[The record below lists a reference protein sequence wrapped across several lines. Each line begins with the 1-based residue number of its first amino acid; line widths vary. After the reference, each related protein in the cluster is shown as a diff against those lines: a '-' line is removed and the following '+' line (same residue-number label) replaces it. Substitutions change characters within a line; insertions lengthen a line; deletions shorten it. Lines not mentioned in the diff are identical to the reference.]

1 MKKKQTYK
9 RIVLALSLTA
19 IISCGGSGG
28 EANPAVSVNTRVD
41 NKSTSISVNN
51 PQEKKE
57 KYLEIIKDSV
67 KLNKKGENIWN
78 AGNDFHAN
86 YGEKIGETAKINIT
100 VKDTNGNDKKV
111 SYKTS
116 QETLQDRVTNIK
128 IGDPTKFFSWN
139 EEDFLVNYKNLNNY
153 TKENKTETNQEL
165 DGSGVKIGIIDT
177 GFENIEIYNQL
188 LSDKN
193 VENIVPAENT
203 EEVKYKDN
211 SKNEKHGLYVTVTST
226 FYAPK
231 AEYKVGDTTG
241 KAVDIQDKTKG
252 FFNGNNEE
260 KIIQAMIDKGVKIIN
275 RSYGNIVDTREYK
288 NFDFDK
294 FNNMTLDR
302 ILQLFEDVYNEKMTK
317 EDFKK
322 VYGSDFEKFETI
334 YPNYIDVYKNF
345 VDNGGLIITSAG
357 NKSND
362 EGKESYNFTNANVF
376 SSTHNELRK
385 GMLNVGGVTD
395 SYFVDENGKVYRN
408 YKTGVREEKIYVD
421 IIKKEF
427 KGYSP
432 ATYLGKAKYGFMVA
446 EAEYRYK
453 NGKIQNGTSMATP
466 AVAGTAALIKQ
477 KYPWMYGNLIRQTL
491 ITTATDIGE
500 KGVDSV
506 YGWGLLNIS
515 KAVNGPALFSK
526 AAAFEDNVTVNFDN
540 YVSVFSNNIG
550 GDAGLIK
557 QGNGTLVLGGYNTY
571 TGDTKVKNGKL
582 YVTNNMT
589 SKIIND
595 VPATTVLSGASV
607 ASVSNSGT
615 LYSVGDNRV
624 ASLDSAPNSV
634 VVADSDS
641 RITVAEKSDLSN
653 INLKVNV
660 DKYVT
665 KAGDTNDY
673 IGGNV
678 ENKYNSISANGN
690 YNVTNTEKG
699 NVNISRA
706 SMANVVA
713 EGQESSL
720 NVASNLD
727 NAFDVLDKE
736 VKAGTANADV
746 LEQAKELQK
755 VAGSVATASSLQS
768 LSGEVYASA
777 QALTFEQAQ
786 TINKDLSN
794 RLNQIGVLD
803 DIGNGGYWLSG
814 IGGKGKITKKGYA
827 SADTK
832 TLGSMFGV
840 DKKFGDNLILG
851 TAIAYSNS
859 DAKFDSNAG
868 KSESKSVNISLYGR
882 YGQKD
887 NPVYVQGRLGLGFVD
902 SDVERNVITGNIVN
916 SEKINH
922 KDKVI
927 SAYVESGY
935 NVKKGNFTF
944 TPYAAL
950 ENDTVIRGKF
960 DEKSKF
966 AISASKKTY
975 NQTNATVGLRGT
987 QSFGAVKLNGYVEY
1001 KHALNRE
1008 DLSFDAKFNGIDK
1021 DITVKGIGLNNN
1033 RTWAGIGIVH
1043 EVTPKFS
1050 WYGNYDLKLEKNKG
1064 RNNVFTIGF
1073 RVNY

>member
-477 KYPWMYGNLIRQTL
+477 KYPWMDGNLIRQTL

>member
-1 MKKKQTYK
+1 MKKKQIYK
-9 RIVLALSLTA
+9 RIVLAVSLTA
-19 IISCGGSGG
+19 IISCGGGGG
-28 EANPAVSVNTRVD
+28 EANPTVSVNTRVD

-57 KYLEIIKDSV
+57 KYPEIIKDSL
-67 KLNKKGENIWN
+67 KLNKNGENVWN
-78 AGNDFHAN
+78 VGNNFHAN

-100 VKDTNGNDKKV
+100 VKDSNGNDKKV
-111 SYKTS
+111 SYQTS

-128 IGDPTKFFSWN
+128 KGDPTKLFAWN
-139 EEDFLVNYKNLNNY
+139 EEDFSINYKNLNNY
-153 TKENKTETNQEL
+153 TKVNKTETNQEL

-177 GFENIEIYNQL
+177 GFENTEIYNQL

-193 VENIVPAENT
+193 VENIFPAENT
-203 EEVKYKDN
+203 EEAKYKDN
-211 SKNEKHGLYVTVTST
+211 SKNEKHGVYVTATSA

-231 AEYKVGDTTG
+231 AEYKVGDATG
-241 KAVDIQDKTKG
+241 KAVNIQDKTKG
-252 FFNGNNEE
+252 FFSGNNEE
-260 KIIQAMIDKGVKIIN
+260 EIIQAMIDKGVKIIN
-275 RSYGNIVDTREYK
+275 RSYGNIVDSREYK
-288 NFDFDK
+288 NFDK
-294 FNNMTLDR
+294 FNEMPINKIRKLFSDIYNDR
-302 ILQLFEDVYNEKMTK
+302 MTK
-317 EDFKK
+317 EQFKEI
-322 VYGSDFEKFETI
+322 YGSDFDKFEKVYWT
-334 YPNYIDVYKNF
+334 YIQAHKKFIDE
-345 VDNGGLIITSAG
+345 GGLIITSAG
-357 NKSND
+357 NRLDKN
-362 EGKESYNFTNANVF
+362 GKENYNFTNTNVF
-376 SSTHNELRK
+376 YSTHNELKK

-408 YKTGVREEKIYVD
+408 YETGVKEEKIYVD

-432 ATYLGKAKYGFMVA
+432 ATDLGKAKYGFMVA

-453 NGKIQNGTSMATP
+453 NGKIQNGTSVSSP

-477 KYPWMYGNLIRQTL
+477 KYPWMDGNLIRQTL

-571 TGDTKVKNGKL
+571 TGDTRVENGKL

-589 SKIIND
+589 SKIINAS
-595 VPATTVLSGASV
+595 PATTVLSGASV
-607 ASVSNSGT
+607 TSVSNSGT
-615 LYSVGDNRV
+615 LYSVGNNRV

-634 VVADSDS
+634 VVADSNS
-641 RITVAEKSDLSN
+641 RIMVAEKSDLSN
-653 INLKVNV
+653 VNLKVNV

-678 ENKYNSISANGN
+678 ENKYNSVSAEGN
-690 YNVTNTEKG
+690 YNVKNTEKG

-727 NAFDVLDKE
+727 NAFDSLDKE

-755 VAGSVATASSLQS
+755 VASSIATANSLQS

-777 QALTFEQAQ
+777 QALTFEQSQ

-840 DKKFGDNLILG
+840 DKKIGDNLILG

-859 DAKFDSNAG
+859 DAKFNSNAG

-935 NVKKGNFTF
+935 NIKKGDFTF
-944 TPYAAL
+944 IPYAAL

-960 DEKSKF
+960 KENSKF

-975 NQTNATVGLRGT
+975 NQTNATVGVRGT

-1001 KHALNRE
+1001 KQALNKE

-1033 RTWAGIGIVH
+1033 RTWAGVGIVH

>member
-1 MKKKQTYK
+1 MFTKK
-9 RIVLALSLTA
+9 RIAVVALGLAVM
-19 IISCGGSGG
+19 SCGGGSDFIYSPANMSLPNLTQVTKTASPIMNGISSDLSKGG
-28 EANPAVSVNTRVD
+28 TFRASFGT
-41 NKSTSISVNN
+41 
-51 PQEKKE
+51 
-57 KYLEIIKDSV
+57 
-67 KLNKKGENIWN
+67 
-78 AGNDFHAN
+78 
-86 YGEKIGETAKINIT
+86 KIGADEEVTQK
-100 VKDTNGNDKKV
+100 VKDVNGNDV
-111 SYKTS
+111 NVIYRTS
-116 QETLQDRVTNIK
+116 SETLQDRVTNTV
-128 IGDPTKFFSWN
+128 IGDPNKRLGWN
-139 EEDFLVNYKNLNNY
+139 EFDLGYEYRNLNNY
-153 TKENKTETNQEL
+153 KKGLKTETGQALDGTGVKVGVIDNGFENKTKYESFL
-165 DGSGVKIGIIDT
+165 SG
-177 GFENIEIYNQL
+177 L
-188 LSDKN
+188 
-193 VENIVPAENT
+193 NT
-203 EEVKYKDN
+203 ELVRQTGEKYREN
-211 SKNEKHGLYVTVTST
+211 SAKSSHGPTVTAT
-226 FYAPK
+226 AAIYAPK
-231 AEYKVGDTTG
+231 AEYKLVDASSEMEKDSTT
-241 KAVDIQDKTKG
+241 KAMMGYDERDAIRKL
-252 FFNGNNEE
+252 
-260 KIIQAMIDKGVKIIN
+260 QAVGVKIIN
-275 RSYGNIVDTREYK
+275 RSYTSEIDTREYK
-288 NFDFDK
+288 DFNFNK
-294 FNNMTLDR
+294 FNDMT
-302 ILQLFEDVYNEKMTK
+302 IVEIAQLFDDVKNNRMTK
-317 EDFKK
+317 EQFKST
-322 VYGSDFEKFETI
+322 YGSDYDKFEKI
-334 YPNYIDVYKNF
+334 YWTYLPVYKEF
-345 VDNGGLIITSAG
+345 VDNGELILTGAG
-357 NKSND
+357 NKVGAD
-362 EGKESYNFTNANVF
+362 GKSDDYNMTGRSAFYAANK
-376 SSTHNELRK
+376 ELRK
-385 GMLNVGGVTD
+385 GMLTVGGVID
-395 SYFVDENGKVYRN
+395 NLFVDENGDAYAN
-408 YKTGVREEKIYVD
+408 YEGGPQLAPYSPEWAYEHTE
-421 IIKKEF
+421 
-427 KGYSP
+427 GYSP
-432 ATYLGKAKYGFMVA
+432 ASNLGNTKYSFMVA

-453 NGKIQNGTSMATP
+453 NGVIERGTSMASP

-477 KYPWMYGNLIRQTL
+477 KYPWMDGNLIRQTL

-571 TGDTKVKNGKL
+571 TGDTKVENGKL

-595 VPATTVLSGASV
+595 ALATTVLSRASV

-615 LYSVGDNRV
+615 LYSMGQNRV

-634 VVADSDS
+634 VVADSNS

-653 INLKVNV
+653 VNLKVNV

-665 KAGDTNDY
+665 KAGDTNNY

-678 ENKYNSISANGN
+678 ENKYNSVSADGN
-690 YNVTNTEKG
+690 YNVKNTEKG

-727 NAFDVLDKE
+727 SAFDSLDKE

-755 VAGSVATASSLQS
+755 VASSVATASSLQS

-803 DIGNGGYWLSG
+803 DTGNGGYWLSG

>member
-9 RIVLALSLTA
+9 RIALALSLTA

-28 EANPAVSVNTRVD
+28 EANPTVSVNTRVD

-57 KYLEIIKDSV
+57 KYPEIIKDSL

-78 AGNDFHAN
+78 VGNDFHAN

-153 TKENKTETNQEL
+153 TKGNKTETNQEL

-193 VENIVPAENT
+193 VENIFPAQNT
-203 EEVKYKDN
+203 KEVKYKDN
-211 SKNEKHGLYVTVTST
+211 SKNEKHGLYVTATSA

-231 AEYKVGDTTG
+231 AEYKVGDATG
-241 KAVDIQDKTKG
+241 KAVNIQDKTKG

-260 KIIQAMIDKGVKIIN
+260 KIIQAMMDKGVKIIN
-275 RSYGNIVDTREYK
+275 RSYGNIVDSREYK

-294 FNNMTLDR
+294 FNKMPINK
-302 ILQLFEDVYNEKMTK
+302 ILELHNNSMTK
-317 EDFKK
+317 EQFKEMYGVDF
-322 VYGSDFEKFETI
+322 DKFETI
-334 YPNYIDVYKNF
+334 YWNYIDVYKKF
-345 VDNGGLIITSAG
+345 IDNGGLIITSAG

-362 EGKESYNFTNANVF
+362 EGKENYNFTNANVF
-376 SSTHNELRK
+376 YSTHNELKR
-385 GMLNVGGVTD
+385 GMLNVGGITD
-395 SYFVDENGKVYRN
+395 SYFVDENGKTYRN
-408 YKTGVREEKIYVD
+408 YVTGIIAENINLNNVRMN
-421 IIKKEF
+421 F
-427 KGYSP
+427 KGLSP
-432 ATYLGKAKYGFMVA
+432 ATDVGKAKYGFIVA

-453 NGKIQNGTSMATP
+453 DGEIHNGTSMATP

-477 KYPWMYGNLIRQTL
+477 KYPWMDGDLIRQTL

-571 TGDTKVKNGKL
+571 TGDTKVENGKL

-595 VPATTVLSGASV
+595 APATTVLSGASV

-653 INLKVNV
+653 VNLKVNV

-665 KAGDTNDY
+665 KEGETNDY

-678 ENKYNSISANGN
+678 ENKYSSVSANGN
-690 YNVTNTEKG
+690 YNVTNIEKG

-706 SMANVVA
+706 SMTNIVA

-902 SDVERNVITGNIVN
+902 SAVERNVITGNIVN

-935 NVKKGNFTF
+935 NVKKGDFTF

>member
-1 MKKKQTYK
+1 MKKKQIYK
-9 RIVLALSLTA
+9 RIVLAVSLTA
-19 IISCGGSGG
+19 IISCGGGGG
-28 EANPAVSVNTRVD
+28 EANPTVSVNTRVD

-57 KYLEIIKDSV
+57 KYPEIIKDSL
-67 KLNKKGENIWN
+67 KLNKNGENVWN
-78 AGNDFHAN
+78 VGNNFHAN

-100 VKDTNGNDKKV
+100 VKDSNGNDKKV
-111 SYKTS
+111 SYQTS

-128 IGDPTKFFSWN
+128 KGDPTKLFAWN
-139 EEDFLVNYKNLNNY
+139 EEDFSVNYKNLNNY
-153 TKENKTETNQEL
+153 TKVNKNETNQEL
-165 DGSGVKIGIIDT
+165 NGSGVKIGIIDT
-177 GFENIEIYNQL
+177 GFENTEIYNQL

-193 VENIVPAENT
+193 VENIFPAENT
-203 EEVKYKDN
+203 EEAKYKDN
-211 SKNEKHGLYVTVTST
+211 SKNEKHGVYVTATSA

-231 AEYKVGDTTG
+231 AEYKVGDATG
-241 KAVDIQDKTKG
+241 KAVNIQDKTKG
-252 FFNGNNEE
+252 FFSGNNEE
-260 KIIQAMIDKGVKIIN
+260 EIIQAMIDKGVKIIN
-275 RSYGNIVDTREYK
+275 RSYGNIVDSREYK
-288 NFDFDK
+288 NFDK
-294 FNNMTLDR
+294 FNEMPINKIRKLFSDIYNDR
-302 ILQLFEDVYNEKMTK
+302 MTK
-317 EDFKK
+317 EQFKEI
-322 VYGSDFEKFETI
+322 YGSDFDKFEKVYWT
-334 YPNYIDVYKNF
+334 YIQAHKKFIDE
-345 VDNGGLIITSAG
+345 GGLIITSAG
-357 NKSND
+357 NRLDKN
-362 EGKESYNFTNANVF
+362 GKENYNFTNTNVF
-376 SSTHNELRK
+376 YSTHNELKK

-408 YKTGVREEKIYVD
+408 YETGVKEEKIYVD

-432 ATYLGKAKYGFMVA
+432 ATDLGKAKYGFMVA

-453 NGKIQNGTSMATP
+453 NGKIQNGTSVSSP
-466 AVAGTAALIKQ
+466 AVVGTAALIKQ
-477 KYPWMYGNLIRQTL
+477 KYPWMDGNLIRQTL

-571 TGDTKVKNGKL
+571 TGDTRVENGKL

-595 VPATTVLSGASV
+595 SLATTVLSGASV
-607 ASVSNSGT
+607 TSVSNSGT
-615 LYSVGDNRV
+615 LYSVGNNRV
-624 ASLDSAPNSV
+624 VSLDSAPNSV
-634 VVADSDS
+634 VVADSNS
-641 RITVAEKSDLSN
+641 RIIVAEKSDLSN

-665 KAGDTNDY
+665 KAGDTNNY

-678 ENKYNSISANGN
+678 ENKYNSVLAEGN
-690 YNVTNTEKG
+690 YNVKNTEKG

-727 NAFDVLDKE
+727 NAFDSLDKE

-755 VAGSVATASSLQS
+755 VASSIATANSLQS

-803 DIGNGGYWLSG
+803 DTGNGGYWLSG

-840 DKKFGDNLILG
+840 DKKIGDNLILG

-902 SDVERNVITGNIVN
+902 SDVERNIITGNIVN

-935 NVKKGNFTF
+935 NVKKGDFTF

-960 DEKSKF
+960 KENSKF

-975 NQTNATVGLRGT
+975 NQTNATVGVRGT

-1001 KHALNRE
+1001 KQALNKE

-1033 RTWAGIGIVH
+1033 RTWAGVGIVH

>member
-1 MKKKQTYK
+1 MKKKQIYK
-9 RIVLALSLTA
+9 RIVLAVSLTA
-19 IISCGGSGG
+19 IISCGGGGG
-28 EANPAVSVNTRVD
+28 EANPTVSVNTRVD

-57 KYLEIIKDSV
+57 KYPEIIKDSL
-67 KLNKKGENIWN
+67 KLNKNGENVWN
-78 AGNDFHAN
+78 VGNNFHAN

-100 VKDTNGNDKKV
+100 VKDSNGNDKKV

-128 IGDPTKFFSWN
+128 KGDPTKLFAWN
-139 EEDFLVNYKNLNNY
+139 EEDFSVNYKNLNNY
-153 TKENKTETNQEL
+153 TKVNKNETNQEL

-177 GFENIEIYNQL
+177 GFENTEIYNQL

-193 VENIVPAENT
+193 VENIFPAENT
-203 EEVKYKDN
+203 EEAKYKDN
-211 SKNEKHGLYVTVTST
+211 SKNEKHGVYVTATSA

-231 AEYKVGDTTG
+231 AEYKVGDATG
-241 KAVDIQDKTKG
+241 KAVNIQDKTKG
-252 FFNGNNEE
+252 FFSGNNEE
-260 KIIQAMIDKGVKIIN
+260 EIIQAMINKGVKIIN
-275 RSYGNIVDTREYK
+275 RSYGNIVDSREYK
-288 NFDFDK
+288 NFDK
-294 FNNMTLDR
+294 FNEMPINKIRKLFSDIYNDR
-302 ILQLFEDVYNEKMTK
+302 MTK
-317 EDFKK
+317 EQFKEI
-322 VYGSDFEKFETI
+322 YGSDFDKFEKVYWT
-334 YPNYIDVYKNF
+334 YIQAHKKFIDE
-345 VDNGGLIITSAG
+345 GGLIITSAG
-357 NKSND
+357 NRLDKN
-362 EGKESYNFTNANVF
+362 GKENYNFTNTNVF
-376 SSTHNELRK
+376 YSTHNELKK
-385 GMLNVGGVTD
+385 GMINVGGVTD

-408 YKTGVREEKIYVD
+408 YETGVKEEKIYVD

-432 ATYLGKAKYGFMVA
+432 ATDLGKAKYGFMVA

-453 NGKIQNGTSMATP
+453 NGKIQNGTSVSSP

-477 KYPWMYGNLIRQTL
+477 KYPWMDGNLIRQTL

-557 QGNGTLVLGGYNTY
+557 QGNGTLVFGGYNTY
-571 TGDTKVKNGKL
+571 TGDTKVEKGKL

-595 VPATTVLSGASV
+595 APATTVLSGASV
-607 ASVSNSGT
+607 TSVSNSGT
-615 LYSVGDNRV
+615 LYSVGNNRV
-624 ASLDSAPNSV
+624 VSLDSAPNSV
-634 VVADSDS
+634 VVADSNS
-641 RITVAEKSDLSN
+641 RIIVAEKSDLSN

-665 KAGDTNDY
+665 KAGDTNNY

-678 ENKYNSISANGN
+678 ENKYNSVSAEGN
-690 YNVTNTEKG
+690 YNVKNTEKG

-727 NAFDVLDKE
+727 NAFDSLDKE

-755 VAGSVATASSLQS
+755 VASSIATANSLQS

-840 DKKFGDNLILG
+840 DKKIGDNLILG

-916 SEKINH
+916 SEKIDH

-935 NVKKGNFTF
+935 DVKKGDFTF

-960 DEKSKF
+960 KENSKF

-975 NQTNATVGLRGT
+975 NQTNATVGVRGT

-1001 KHALNRE
+1001 KQALNKE

-1033 RTWAGIGIVH
+1033 RTWAGVGIVH

>member
-211 SKNEKHGLYVTVTST
+211 SKNEKHGLYVTATST

-477 KYPWMYGNLIRQTL
+477 KYPWMDGNLIRQTL

-1008 DLSFDAKFNGIDK
+1008 NLSFDAKFNGIDK

>member
-1 MKKKQTYK
+1 MKKKQIYK
-9 RIVLALSLTA
+9 RIVLAVSLTA
-19 IISCGGSGG
+19 IISCGGGGG
-28 EANPAVSVNTRVD
+28 EANPTVSVNTRVD

-57 KYLEIIKDSV
+57 KYPEIIKDSL
-67 KLNKKGENIWN
+67 KLNKNGENVWN
-78 AGNDFHAN
+78 VGNNFHAN

-100 VKDTNGNDKKV
+100 VKDSNGNDKKV
-111 SYKTS
+111 SYQTS

-128 IGDPTKFFSWN
+128 KGDPTKLFAWN
-139 EEDFLVNYKNLNNY
+139 EEDFSVNYKNLNNY
-153 TKENKTETNQEL
+153 TKVNKNETNQEL

-177 GFENIEIYNQL
+177 GFENTEIYNQL

-193 VENIVPAENT
+193 VENIFPAENT
-203 EEVKYKDN
+203 EEAKYKDN
-211 SKNEKHGLYVTVTST
+211 SKNEKHGVYVTATSA

-231 AEYKVGDTTG
+231 AEYKVGDATG
-241 KAVDIQDKTKG
+241 KAVNIQDKTKG
-252 FFNGNNEE
+252 FFSGNNEE
-260 KIIQAMIDKGVKIIN
+260 EIIQAMINKGVKIIN
-275 RSYGNIVDTREYK
+275 RSYGNIVDSREYK
-288 NFDFDK
+288 NFDK
-294 FNNMTLDR
+294 FNEMPINKIRKLFSDIYNDR
-302 ILQLFEDVYNEKMTK
+302 MTK
-317 EDFKK
+317 EQFKEI
-322 VYGSDFEKFETI
+322 YGSDFDKFEKVYWT
-334 YPNYIDVYKNF
+334 YIQAHKKFIDE
-345 VDNGGLIITSAG
+345 GGLIITSAG
-357 NKSND
+357 NRLDKN
-362 EGKESYNFTNANVF
+362 GKENYNFTNTNVF
-376 SSTHNELRK
+376 YSTHNELKK
-385 GMLNVGGVTD
+385 GMINVGGVTD

-408 YKTGVREEKIYVD
+408 YETGVKEEKIYVD

-432 ATYLGKAKYGFMVA
+432 ATDLGKAKYGFMVA

-453 NGKIQNGTSMATP
+453 NGKIQNGTSVSSP

-477 KYPWMYGNLIRQTL
+477 KYPWMDGNLIRQTL

-557 QGNGTLVLGGYNTY
+557 QGNGTLVFGGYNTY
-571 TGDTKVKNGKL
+571 TGDTKVEKGKL

-595 VPATTVLSGASV
+595 APATTVLSGASV
-607 ASVSNSGT
+607 TSVSNSGT
-615 LYSVGDNRV
+615 LYSVGNNRV
-624 ASLDSAPNSV
+624 VSLDSAPNSV
-634 VVADSDS
+634 VVADSNS
-641 RITVAEKSDLSN
+641 RIIVAEKSDLSN

-665 KAGDTNDY
+665 KAGDTNNY

-678 ENKYNSISANGN
+678 ENKYNSVSAEGN
-690 YNVTNTEKG
+690 YNVKNTEKG

-727 NAFDVLDKE
+727 NAFDSLDKE

-755 VAGSVATASSLQS
+755 VASSIATANSLQS

-840 DKKFGDNLILG
+840 DKKIGDNLILG

-916 SEKINH
+916 SEKIDH

-935 NVKKGNFTF
+935 DVKKGDFTF

-960 DEKSKF
+960 KENSKF

-975 NQTNATVGLRGT
+975 NQTNATVGVRGT

-1001 KHALNRE
+1001 KQALNKE

-1033 RTWAGIGIVH
+1033 RTWAGVGIVH

>member
-1 MKKKQTYK
+1 MKKKQIYK
-9 RIVLALSLTA
+9 RIVLAVSLTA
-19 IISCGGSGG
+19 IISCGGGGG
-28 EANPAVSVNTRVD
+28 EANPTVSVNTRVD

-57 KYLEIIKDSV
+57 KYPEIIKDSL
-67 KLNKKGENIWN
+67 KLNKNGENVWN
-78 AGNDFHAN
+78 VGNNFHAN

-100 VKDTNGNDKKV
+100 VKDSNGNDKKV
-111 SYKTS
+111 SYQIS

-128 IGDPTKFFSWN
+128 KGDPTKLFAWN
-139 EEDFLVNYKNLNNY
+139 EEDFSVNYKNLNNY
-153 TKENKTETNQEL
+153 TKVNKNETNQEL

-177 GFENIEIYNQL
+177 GFENTEIYNQL

-193 VENIVPAENT
+193 VENIFPAENT
-203 EEVKYKDN
+203 EEAKYKDN
-211 SKNEKHGLYVTVTST
+211 SKNEKHGVYVTATSA

-231 AEYKVGDTTG
+231 AEYKVGDATG
-241 KAVDIQDKTKG
+241 KAVNIQDKTKG
-252 FFNGNNEE
+252 FFSGNNEE
-260 KIIQAMIDKGVKIIN
+260 EIIQAMIDKGVKIIN
-275 RSYGNIVDTREYK
+275 RSYGNIVDSREYK
-288 NFDFDK
+288 NFDK
-294 FNNMTLDR
+294 FNEIPINKIRKLFSDIYNDR
-302 ILQLFEDVYNEKMTK
+302 MTK
-317 EDFKK
+317 EQFKEI
-322 VYGSDFEKFETI
+322 YGSDFDKFEKVYWT
-334 YPNYIDVYKNF
+334 YIQAHKKFIDE
-345 VDNGGLIITSAG
+345 GGLIITSAG
-357 NKSND
+357 NRLDKN
-362 EGKESYNFTNANVF
+362 GKENYNFTNTNVF
-376 SSTHNELRK
+376 YSTHNELKK

-408 YKTGVREEKIYVD
+408 YETGVKEEKIYVD

-432 ATYLGKAKYGFMVA
+432 ATDLGKAKYGFMVA

-453 NGKIQNGTSMATP
+453 NGKIQNGTSVSSP

-477 KYPWMYGNLIRQTL
+477 KYPWMDGNLIRQTL

-571 TGDTKVKNGKL
+571 TGDTRVENGKL

-589 SKIIND
+589 SKIINAS
-595 VPATTVLSGASV
+595 PATTVLSGASV
-607 ASVSNSGT
+607 TSVSNSGT
-615 LYSVGDNRV
+615 LYSVGNNRV
-624 ASLDSAPNSV
+624 VSLDSAPNSV
-634 VVADSDS
+634 VVADSNS
-641 RITVAEKSDLSN
+641 RIIVAEKSDLSN

-678 ENKYNSISANGN
+678 ENKYNSVSAEGN
-690 YNVTNTEKG
+690 YNVKNTEKG

-727 NAFDVLDKE
+727 NAFDSLDKE

-755 VAGSVATASSLQS
+755 VASSIATANSLQS

-777 QALTFEQAQ
+777 QALTFEQSQ

-840 DKKFGDNLILG
+840 DKKIGDNLILG

-916 SEKINH
+916 SEKIDH

-935 NVKKGNFTF
+935 DVKKGDFTF

-960 DEKSKF
+960 KENSKF

-975 NQTNATVGLRGT
+975 NQTNATVGVRGT

-1001 KHALNRE
+1001 KQALNKE

-1033 RTWAGIGIVH
+1033 RTWAGVGIVH

>member
-1 MKKKQTYK
+1 MKKKQIYK
-9 RIVLALSLTA
+9 RIVLAVSLTA
-19 IISCGGSGG
+19 IISCGGGGG
-28 EANPAVSVNTRVD
+28 EANPTVSVNTRVD

-57 KYLEIIKDSV
+57 KYPEIIKDSL
-67 KLNKKGENIWN
+67 KLNKNGENVWN
-78 AGNDFHAN
+78 VGNNFHAN

-100 VKDTNGNDKKV
+100 VKDSNGNDKKV
-111 SYKTS
+111 SYQIS

-128 IGDPTKFFSWN
+128 KGDPTKLFAWN
-139 EEDFLVNYKNLNNY
+139 EEDFSVNYKNLNNY
-153 TKENKTETNQEL
+153 TKVNKNETNQEL

-177 GFENIEIYNQL
+177 GFENTEIYNQL

-193 VENIVPAENT
+193 VENIFPAENT
-203 EEVKYKDN
+203 EEAKYKDN
-211 SKNEKHGLYVTVTST
+211 SKNEKHGVYVTATSA

-231 AEYKVGDTTG
+231 AEYKVGDATG
-241 KAVDIQDKTKG
+241 KAVNIQDKTKG
-252 FFNGNNEE
+252 FFSGNNEE
-260 KIIQAMIDKGVKIIN
+260 EIIQAMIDKGVKIIN
-275 RSYGNIVDTREYK
+275 RSYGNIVDSREYK
-288 NFDFDK
+288 NFDK
-294 FNNMTLDR
+294 FNEIPINKIRKLFSDIYNDR
-302 ILQLFEDVYNEKMTK
+302 MTK
-317 EDFKK
+317 EQFKEI
-322 VYGSDFEKFETI
+322 YGSDFDKFEKVYWT
-334 YPNYIDVYKNF
+334 YIQAHKKFIDE
-345 VDNGGLIITSAG
+345 GGLIITSAG
-357 NKSND
+357 NRLDKN
-362 EGKESYNFTNANVF
+362 GKENYNFTNTNVF
-376 SSTHNELRK
+376 YSTHNELKK
-385 GMLNVGGVTD
+385 GMINVGGVTD

-408 YKTGVREEKIYVD
+408 YETGVKEEKIYVD

-432 ATYLGKAKYGFMVA
+432 ATDLGKAKYGFMVA

-453 NGKIQNGTSMATP
+453 NGKIQNGTSVSSP

-477 KYPWMYGNLIRQTL
+477 KYPWMDGNLIRQTL

-571 TGDTKVKNGKL
+571 TGDTRVENGKL

-595 VPATTVLSGASV
+595 SPATTVLSGASV
-607 ASVSNSGT
+607 TSVSNSGT
-615 LYSVGDNRV
+615 LYSVGNNRV

-634 VVADSDS
+634 VVADSNS
-641 RITVAEKSDLSN
+641 RIIVAEKSDLSN

-678 ENKYNSISANGN
+678 ENKYNSVLAEGN
-690 YNVTNTEKG
+690 YNVKNTEKG

-727 NAFDVLDKE
+727 NAFDSLDKE

-755 VAGSVATASSLQS
+755 VASSIATANSLQS

-777 QALTFEQAQ
+777 QALTFEQSQ

-803 DIGNGGYWLSG
+803 DTGNGGYWLSG

-840 DKKFGDNLILG
+840 DKKIGDNLILG

-916 SEKINH
+916 SEKIDH

-935 NVKKGNFTF
+935 DVKKGDFTF

-960 DEKSKF
+960 KENSKF

-975 NQTNATVGLRGT
+975 NQTNATVGVRGT

-1001 KHALNRE
+1001 KQALNKE

-1033 RTWAGIGIVH
+1033 RTWAGVGIVH

>member
-211 SKNEKHGLYVTVTST
+211 SKNEKHGLYVTATST

-477 KYPWMYGNLIRQTL
+477 KYPWMDGNLIRQTL

-506 YGWGLLNIS
+506 YGWGLLNIC

>member
-1 MKKKQTYK
+1 
-9 RIVLALSLTA
+9 
-19 IISCGGSGG
+19 
-28 EANPAVSVNTRVD
+28 
-41 NKSTSISVNN
+41 
-51 PQEKKE
+51 
-57 KYLEIIKDSV
+57 
-67 KLNKKGENIWN
+67 
-78 AGNDFHAN
+78 
-86 YGEKIGETAKINIT
+86 
-100 VKDTNGNDKKV
+100 
-111 SYKTS
+111 
-116 QETLQDRVTNIK
+116 
-128 IGDPTKFFSWN
+128 
-139 EEDFLVNYKNLNNY
+139 
-153 TKENKTETNQEL
+153 
-165 DGSGVKIGIIDT
+165 
-177 GFENIEIYNQL
+177 
-188 LSDKN
+188 
-193 VENIVPAENT
+193 
-203 EEVKYKDN
+203 
-211 SKNEKHGLYVTVTST
+211 
-226 FYAPK
+226 
-231 AEYKVGDTTG
+231 
-241 KAVDIQDKTKG
+241 
-252 FFNGNNEE
+252 
-260 KIIQAMIDKGVKIIN
+260 
-275 RSYGNIVDTREYK
+275 
-288 NFDFDK
+288 
-294 FNNMTLDR
+294 
-302 ILQLFEDVYNEKMTK
+302 
-317 EDFKK
+317 
-322 VYGSDFEKFETI
+322 
-334 YPNYIDVYKNF
+334 
-345 VDNGGLIITSAG
+345 
-357 NKSND
+357 
-362 EGKESYNFTNANVF
+362 
-376 SSTHNELRK
+376 
-385 GMLNVGGVTD
+385 
-395 SYFVDENGKVYRN
+395 
-408 YKTGVREEKIYVD
+408 
-421 IIKKEF
+421 
-427 KGYSP
+427 
-432 ATYLGKAKYGFMVA
+432 
-446 EAEYRYK
+446 
-453 NGKIQNGTSMATP
+453 
-466 AVAGTAALIKQ
+466 
-477 KYPWMYGNLIRQTL
+477 
-491 ITTATDIGE
+491 
-500 KGVDSV
+500 
-506 YGWGLLNIS
+506 
-515 KAVNGPALFSK
+515 
-526 AAAFEDNVTVNFDN
+526 
-540 YVSVFSNNIG
+540 
-550 GDAGLIK
+550 
-557 QGNGTLVLGGYNTY
+557 
-571 TGDTKVKNGKL
+571 
-582 YVTNNMT
+582 MT

-840 DKKFGDNLILG
+840 DKKIGDNLILG

>member
-1 MKKKQTYK
+1 MKKKQIYK
-9 RIVLALSLTA
+9 RIVLAVSLTA
-19 IISCGGSGG
+19 IISCGGGGG
-28 EANPAVSVNTRVD
+28 EANPTVSVNTRVD

-57 KYLEIIKDSV
+57 KYPEIIKDSL
-67 KLNKKGENIWN
+67 KLNKNGENVWN
-78 AGNDFHAN
+78 VGNNFHAN

-100 VKDTNGNDKKV
+100 VKDSNGNDKKV

-128 IGDPTKFFSWN
+128 KGDPTKFFEWN
-139 EEDFLVNYKNLNNY
+139 EKDFSVNYKNLNNY
-153 TKENKTETNQEL
+153 TKVNKTEINQEL

-177 GFENIEIYNQL
+177 GFENTEIYNQL

-193 VENIVPAENT
+193 VENIFPAQNT
-203 EEVKYKDN
+203 EEAKYKDN
-211 SKNEKHGLYVTVTST
+211 SKNEKHGVYVTATSA

-231 AEYKVGDTTG
+231 AEYKVGDATG
-241 KAVDIQDKTKG
+241 KAVNIQDKTKG
-252 FFNGNNEE
+252 FFSGNNEE
-260 KIIQAMIDKGVKIIN
+260 EIIQAMIDKGVKIIN
-275 RSYGNIVDTREYK
+275 RSYGNIVDSREYK
-288 NFDFDK
+288 NFDK
-294 FNNMTLDR
+294 FNEMPINKIRKLFSDIHNDR
-302 ILQLFEDVYNEKMTK
+302 MTK
-317 EDFKK
+317 EQFKEIYGLDFDKFKK
-322 VYGSDFEKFETI
+322 VYWTYIQAHKKF
-334 YPNYIDVYKNF
+334 IDE
-345 VDNGGLIITSAG
+345 GGLIITSAG
-357 NKSND
+357 NRLD
-362 EGKESYNFTNANVF
+362 ENGKENYNFTNTNVF
-376 SSTHNELRK
+376 YSTHNELKK

-408 YKTGVREEKIYVD
+408 YETGVKEEKIYVD

-432 ATYLGKAKYGFMVA
+432 ATDLGKAKYGFMVA

-453 NGKIQNGTSMATP
+453 NGKIQNGTSVSSP
-466 AVAGTAALIKQ
+466 AVVGTAALIKQ
-477 KYPWMYGNLIRQTL
+477 KYPWMDGNLIRQTL

-571 TGDTKVKNGKL
+571 TGDTRVENGKL

-595 VPATTVLSGASV
+595 SPATTVLSGASV
-607 ASVSNSGT
+607 TSVSNSGT
-615 LYSVGDNRV
+615 LYSVGNNRV
-624 ASLDSAPNSV
+624 ASLDSALNSV
-634 VVADSDS
+634 VVADSNS
-641 RITVAEKSDLSN
+641 RIIVAEKSDLSN

-678 ENKYNSISANGN
+678 ENKYNSVSAEGN
-690 YNVTNTEKG
+690 YNVKNTEKG

-727 NAFDVLDKE
+727 NAFDSLDKE
-736 VKAGTANADV
+736 VKAGIANADV

-755 VAGSVATASSLQS
+755 VASSIATANSLQS

-777 QALTFEQAQ
+777 QALTFEQSQ

-840 DKKFGDNLILG
+840 DKKIGDNLILG

-935 NVKKGNFTF
+935 NIKKGDFTF

-960 DEKSKF
+960 KENSKF

-975 NQTNATVGLRGT
+975 NQTNATVGVRGT

-1001 KHALNRE
+1001 KQALNKE

-1033 RTWAGIGIVH
+1033 RTWAGVGIVH

>member
-9 RIVLALSLTA
+9 RIALALSLTA

-28 EANPAVSVNTRVD
+28 EANPTVSVNTRVD

-57 KYLEIIKDSV
+57 KYPEITKDSL
-67 KLNKKGENIWN
+67 KLNKKGENVWN
-78 AGNDFHAN
+78 VGNDFHAN

-128 IGDPTKFFSWN
+128 IGDPTKFFTWN
-139 EEDFLVNYKNLNNY
+139 ERDFLVNYSNLNNY
-153 TKENKTETNQEL
+153 SKGNKTETNQEL

-193 VENIVPAENT
+193 VENIFPAQNT
-203 EEVKYKDN
+203 KEVKYKDN
-211 SKNEKHGLYVTVTST
+211 SKNEKHGLYVTATSA

-231 AEYKVGDTTG
+231 AEYKVGDATN
-241 KAVDIQDKTKG
+241 KLVDENAPEKG
-252 FFNGNNEE
+252 SMTGNNEKE
-260 KIIQAMIDKGVKIIN
+260 IIQAMIDKGVKIIN
-275 RSYGNIVDTREYK
+275 RSYGNIVDSREYK

-294 FNNMTLDR
+294 FNEMPISK
-302 ILQLFEDVYNEKMTK
+302 ILELHNNSMTK
-317 EDFKK
+317 EQFKEMYGVDF
-322 VYGSDFEKFETI
+322 DKFETI
-334 YPNYIDVYKNF
+334 YWNYIDVYKNF
-345 VDNGGLIITSAG
+345 IDNGGLIITSAG

-362 EGKESYNFTNANVF
+362 EGKENYNFTNVNVF
-376 SSTHNELRK
+376 YTTHNELKR
-385 GMLNVGGVTD
+385 GMLNVGGITD
-395 SYFVDENGKVYRN
+395 SYFVDENGKTYRN
-408 YKTGVREEKIYVD
+408 YVTGIIAENINLNNVRMN
-421 IIKKEF
+421 F
-427 KGYSP
+427 KGLSP
-432 ATYLGKAKYGFMVA
+432 ATDVGKAKYGFIVA

-453 NGKIQNGTSMATP
+453 DGKIHNGTSMASP
-466 AVAGTAALIKQ
+466 AVAGAAALIKQ
-477 KYPWMYGNLIRQTL
+477 KYPWMDGNLIRQTL

-571 TGDTKVKNGKL
+571 TGDTKVENGKL

-595 VPATTVLSGASV
+595 APATTVLSGASV
-607 ASVSNSGT
+607 ASVSNSGI

-653 INLKVNV
+653 VNLKVNV

-665 KAGDTNDY
+665 KEGETNDY

-678 ENKYNSISANGN
+678 ENKYNSVSANGN
-690 YNVTNTEKG
+690 YNVTNIEKG

-706 SMANVVA
+706 SMTNIVA

-755 VAGSVATASSLQS
+755 VASSVATASSLQS

-827 SADTK
+827 SADIK

-868 KSESKSVNISLYGR
+868 KSDSKSVNISLYGR

-935 NVKKGNFTF
+935 NVKKGDFTF

-966 AISASKKTY
+966 AISSSKKTY

>member
-1 MKKKQTYK
+1 MKKKQIYK
-9 RIVLALSLTA
+9 RIVLAVSLTA
-19 IISCGGSGG
+19 IISCGGGGG
-28 EANPAVSVNTRVD
+28 EANPTVSVNTRVD

-57 KYLEIIKDSV
+57 KYPEIIKDSL
-67 KLNKKGENIWN
+67 KLNKNGENVWN
-78 AGNDFHAN
+78 VGNNFHAN
-86 YGEKIGETAKINIT
+86 YGEKIGETAKINVT
-100 VKDTNGNDKKV
+100 VKDSNGNDKKV
-111 SYKTS
+111 SYQTS

-128 IGDPTKFFSWN
+128 KGDPTKFFAWN

-153 TKENKTETNQEL
+153 TKVNKTEINQEL

-177 GFENIEIYNQL
+177 GFENTEIYNQL

-193 VENIVPAENT
+193 VENIFPAENT
-203 EEVKYKDN
+203 EEAKYKDN
-211 SKNEKHGLYVTVTST
+211 SKNEKHGVYVTATSA

-231 AEYKVGDTTG
+231 AEYKVGDATG
-241 KAVDIQDKTKG
+241 KAVNIQDKTKG
-252 FFNGNNEE
+252 FFSGNNEE
-260 KIIQAMIDKGVKIIN
+260 EIIQAMIDKGVKIIN
-275 RSYGNIVDTREYK
+275 RSYGNIVDSREYK
-288 NFDFDK
+288 NFDK
-294 FNNMTLDR
+294 FNEMPINKIRKLFSDIYNDR
-302 ILQLFEDVYNEKMTK
+302 MTK
-317 EDFKK
+317 EQFKEI
-322 VYGSDFEKFETI
+322 YGSDFDKFEKVYWT
-334 YPNYIDVYKNF
+334 YIQAHKKFIDE
-345 VDNGGLIITSAG
+345 GGLIITSAG
-357 NKSND
+357 NRLDKN
-362 EGKESYNFTNANVF
+362 GKENYNFTNTNVF
-376 SSTHNELRK
+376 YSTHNELKK
-385 GMLNVGGVTD
+385 GMINVGGVTD

-408 YKTGVREEKIYVD
+408 YETGVKEEKIYVD

-432 ATYLGKAKYGFMVA
+432 ATDLGKAKYGFMVA

-453 NGKIQNGTSMATP
+453 NGKIQNGTSVSSP
-466 AVAGTAALIKQ
+466 AVAGTAVLIKQ
-477 KYPWMYGNLIRQTL
+477 KYPWMDGNLIRQTL

-571 TGDTKVKNGKL
+571 TGDTRVENGKL

-595 VPATTVLSGASV
+595 SPATTVLSGASV
-607 ASVSNSGT
+607 TSVSNSGT
-615 LYSVGDNRV
+615 LYSVGNNRV

-634 VVADSDS
+634 VVADSNS
-641 RITVAEKSDLSN
+641 RIIVAEKSDLSN

-678 ENKYNSISANGN
+678 ENKYNSVSAEGN
-690 YNVTNTEKG
+690 YNVKNTEKG

-727 NAFDVLDKE
+727 NAFDSLDKE

-755 VAGSVATASSLQS
+755 VASSIATANSLQS

-777 QALTFEQAQ
+777 QALTFEQSQ

-827 SADTK
+827 SADIK

-840 DKKFGDNLILG
+840 DKKIGDNLILG
-851 TAIAYSNS
+851 GAIAYSNS

-868 KSESKSVNISLYGR
+868 RSKSKSVNLSLYGR

-887 NPVYVQGRLGLGFVD
+887 NPVYVQGRLGIGFVD
-902 SDVERNVITGNIVN
+902 SDVERNVITGNITN

-935 NVKKGNFTF
+935 DIKKGNFTF
-944 TPYAAL
+944 TPYVAL
-950 ENDTVIRGKF
+950 EHDTVIRGKF
-960 DEKSKF
+960 KENSQF
-966 AISASKKTY
+966 AINTSKKTY
-975 NQTNATVGLRGT
+975 KQSNATVGLRGT

-1001 KHALNRE
+1001 KQALNKE
-1008 DLSFDAKFNGIDK
+1008 DLSFNAKFNGINQ

-1033 RTWAGIGIVH
+1033 RTWAGVGIVY

-1050 WYGNYDLKLEKNKG
+1050 WYGNYDLKLEKNKAH
-1064 RNNVFTIGF
+1064 NNVFTIGF
-1073 RVNY
+1073 RANY

>member
-28 EANPAVSVNTRVD
+28 EENPTVSVNTRVD
-41 NKSTSISVNN
+41 NKLTLISINN
-51 PQEKKE
+51 PQEEKK
-57 KYLEIIKDSV
+57 KYPEIIKDSL

-78 AGNDFHAN
+78 FGNDFHAN
-86 YGEKIGETAKINIT
+86 YGEKIGEKEKINII
-100 VKDTNGNDKKV
+100 VKDTNENDKKV

-116 QETLQDRVTNIK
+116 RETLQDRVTNIK
-128 IGDPTKFFSWN
+128 KGDPTKFFEWN
-139 EEDFLVNYKNLNNY
+139 EKDFLVNYKNLNNY
-153 TKENKTETNQEL
+153 TKGNKTETNQEL

-177 GFENIEIYNQL
+177 GFENTEIYNQL

-193 VENIVPAENT
+193 VENIFPAQNT

-211 SKNEKHGLYVTVTST
+211 SKNEKHGLYVTATAAM
-226 FYAPK
+226 FAPR
-231 AEYKVGDTTG
+231 ANFKVGDATN
-241 KAVDIQDKTKG
+241 KLVDENDPEKG
-252 FFNGNNEE
+252 SLTGNNEE
-260 KIIQAMIDKGVKIIN
+260 EIIQTMIDKGVKIIN
-275 RSYGNIVDTREYK
+275 RSYGNIVDSSEYK
-288 NFDFDK
+288 NFNFDK
-294 FNNMTLDR
+294 FNNITLDR
-302 ILQLFEDVYNEKMTK
+302 IHKLLEDVYNKKMTK
-317 EDFKK
+317 EHFKK
-322 VYGSDFEKFETI
+322 VYGSDFEKFEKVYWT
-334 YPNYIDVYKNF
+334 YIQAHKKFIDE
-345 VDNGGLIITSAG
+345 GGLIITSAG
-357 NKSND
+357 NRLD
-362 EGKESYNFTNANVF
+362 ENGKENYNFTNTNVF
-376 SSTHNELRK
+376 YSTHNKLKK

-395 SYFVDENGKVYRN
+395 SYFVDENGKAYRN
-408 YKTGVREEKIYVD
+408 YETGVKEEKIYID

-432 ATYLGKAKYGFMVA
+432 ATDLGKAKYGFMVA
-446 EAEYRYK
+446 ESEYRYK
-453 NGKIQNGTSMATP
+453 NGKIQNGTSVSSP

-477 KYPWMYGNLIRQTL
+477 KYPWMNGNLIRQTL

-571 TGDTKVKNGKL
+571 TGDTKVENGKL

-595 VPATTVLSGASV
+595 APATTVLSGASV

-615 LYSVGDNRV
+615 LYSVGNNRV

-634 VVADSDS
+634 VVADSNS
-641 RITVAEKSDLSN
+641 KITVAEKSDLSN
-653 INLKVNV
+653 VNLKVNI

-665 KAGDTNDY
+665 KEGETNDY

-678 ENKYNSISANGN
+678 ENKYNSVSAEGN
-690 YNVTNTEKG
+690 YNVKNTEKG

-706 SMANVVA
+706 SMANIVA
-713 EGQESSL
+713 EGQESSI
-720 NVASNLD
+720 NVANNLD
-727 NAFDVLDKE
+727 SAFDSLDKE

-755 VAGSVATASSLQS
+755 VVSSIATASSLQS

-803 DIGNGGYWLSG
+803 DTGNGGYWLSG

-902 SDVERNVITGNIVN
+902 SNVERNVITGNIVN

-944 TPYAAL
+944 TPYVAL

-960 DEKSKF
+960 KENSKF

-975 NQTNATVGLRGT
+975 NQSNATVGLRGT

-1001 KHALNRE
+1001 KQALNKE
-1008 DLSFDAKFNGIDK
+1008 DLSFDSKFNGIDK

-1033 RTWAGIGIVH
+1033 RTWAGVGIVH

-1064 RNNVFTIGF
+1064 RNNVFMIGF

>member
-9 RIVLALSLTA
+9 RIALALSLTA

-28 EANPAVSVNTRVD
+28 EANPTVSVNTRVD

-57 KYLEIIKDSV
+57 KYPEIIKDSV

-153 TKENKTETNQEL
+153 TKGNKTETNQEL

-177 GFENIEIYNQL
+177 GFENIEMYNQL

-193 VENIVPAENT
+193 VENIFPAQNT
-203 EEVKYKDN
+203 KEVKYKDN
-211 SKNEKHGLYVTVTST
+211 SKNEKHGLYVTATSA

-231 AEYKVGDTTG
+231 AEYKVGDATN
-241 KAVDIQDKTKG
+241 KLVDENAPEKG
-252 FFNGNNEE
+252 SMTGNNEKE
-260 KIIQAMIDKGVKIIN
+260 IIQAMIDKGVKIIN
-275 RSYGNIVDTREYK
+275 RSYGNIVDSREYK

-294 FNNMTLDR
+294 FNKMPISK
-302 ILQLFEDVYNEKMTK
+302 ILELYNNSMTK
-317 EDFKK
+317 EQFKEMYGVDF
-322 VYGSDFEKFETI
+322 DKFETI
-334 YPNYIDVYKNF
+334 YWNYIDVYKNF
-345 VDNGGLIITSAG
+345 IDNGGLIITSAG

-362 EGKESYNFTNANVF
+362 EGKENYNFTNSNVF
-376 SSTHNELRK
+376 YSTHNELKR
-385 GMLNVGGVTD
+385 GMLNVGGITD
-395 SYFVDENGKVYRN
+395 SYFVDENGKTYRN
-408 YKTGVREEKIYVD
+408 YVTGIIAENINLNNVRMN
-421 IIKKEF
+421 F
-427 KGYSP
+427 KGLSP
-432 ATYLGKAKYGFMVA
+432 ATDVGKAKYGFIVA

-453 NGKIQNGTSMATP
+453 DGKIHNGTSMASP
-466 AVAGTAALIKQ
+466 AVAGAAALIKQ
-477 KYPWMYGNLIRQTL
+477 KYPWMDGNLIRQTL

-571 TGDTKVKNGKL
+571 TGDTKVENGKL

-595 VPATTVLSGASV
+595 APATTVLSGASV
-607 ASVSNSGT
+607 ASVSNSGI

-653 INLKVNV
+653 VNLKVNV

-665 KAGDTNDY
+665 KEGETNDY

-678 ENKYNSISANGN
+678 ENKYNSVSANGN
-690 YNVTNTEKG
+690 YNVTNIEKG

-706 SMANVVA
+706 SMTNIVA

-755 VAGSVATASSLQS
+755 VASSVATASSLQS

-827 SADTK
+827 SADIK

-868 KSESKSVNISLYGR
+868 KSDSKSVNISLYGR

-935 NVKKGNFTF
+935 NVKKGDFTF

-966 AISASKKTY
+966 AISSSKKTY

>member
-211 SKNEKHGLYVTVTST
+211 SKNEKHGLYVTATST

-477 KYPWMYGNLIRQTL
+477 KYPWMDGNLIRQTL

>member
-9 RIVLALSLTA
+9 RIALALSLTA

-28 EANPAVSVNTRVD
+28 EANPTVSVNTRVD

-57 KYLEIIKDSV
+57 KYPEIIKDSL

-78 AGNDFHAN
+78 VGNDFHAN

-153 TKENKTETNQEL
+153 TKGNKTETNQEL

-193 VENIVPAENT
+193 VENIFPAQNT
-203 EEVKYKDN
+203 KEVKYKDN
-211 SKNEKHGLYVTVTST
+211 SKNEKHGLYVTATSA

-231 AEYKVGDTTG
+231 AEYKVGDATG
-241 KAVDIQDKTKG
+241 KAVNIQDKTKG

-260 KIIQAMIDKGVKIIN
+260 KIIQAMMDKGVKIIN
-275 RSYGNIVDTREYK
+275 RSYGNIVDSREYK

-294 FNNMTLDR
+294 FNKMPINK
-302 ILQLFEDVYNEKMTK
+302 ILELHNNSMTK
-317 EDFKK
+317 EQFKEMYGVDF
-322 VYGSDFEKFETI
+322 DKFETI
-334 YPNYIDVYKNF
+334 YWNYIDVYKKF
-345 VDNGGLIITSAG
+345 IDNGGLIITSAG

-362 EGKESYNFTNANVF
+362 EGKENYNFTNANVF
-376 SSTHNELRK
+376 YSTHNELKR
-385 GMLNVGGVTD
+385 GMLNVGGITD
-395 SYFVDENGKVYRN
+395 SYFVDENGKTYRN
-408 YKTGVREEKIYVD
+408 YVTGIIAENINLNNVRMN
-421 IIKKEF
+421 F
-427 KGYSP
+427 KGLSP
-432 ATYLGKAKYGFMVA
+432 ATDVGKAKYGFIVA

-453 NGKIQNGTSMATP
+453 DGEIHNGTSMATP
-466 AVAGTAALIKQ
+466 AVAGIAALIKQ
-477 KYPWMYGNLIRQTL
+477 KYPWMDGDLIRQTL

-550 GDAGLIK
+550 GDAGFIK

-571 TGDTKVKNGKL
+571 TGDTKVENGKL

-589 SKIIND
+589 SRIIND
-595 VPATTVLSGASV
+595 ASATTVLSGASV

-653 INLKVNV
+653 VNLKVNV

-665 KAGDTNDY
+665 KEGETNDY

-678 ENKYNSISANGN
+678 ENKYSSVSANGN
-690 YNVTNTEKG
+690 YNVTNIEKG

-706 SMANVVA
+706 SMTNIVA

-803 DIGNGGYWLSG
+803 DTGNGGYWLSG

-902 SDVERNVITGNIVN
+902 SAVERNVITGNIVN

-935 NVKKGNFTF
+935 NVKKGDFTF

-1033 RTWAGIGIVH
+1033 RTWAGVGIVH

>member
-1 MKKKQTYK
+1 MKKKQIYK
-9 RIVLALSLTA
+9 RIVWAVSLTA
-19 IISCGGSGG
+19 IISCGGGGG
-28 EANPAVSVNTRVD
+28 EANPTVSVNTRVD

-57 KYLEIIKDSV
+57 KYPEIIKDSL
-67 KLNKKGENIWN
+67 KLNKNGENVWN
-78 AGNDFHAN
+78 VGNNFHAN

-100 VKDTNGNDKKV
+100 VKDSNGNDKKV
-111 SYKTS
+111 SYQTS

-128 IGDPTKFFSWN
+128 KGDPTKLFAWN
-139 EEDFLVNYKNLNNY
+139 EEDFSVNYKNLNNY
-153 TKENKTETNQEL
+153 TKVNKNETNQEL

-177 GFENIEIYNQL
+177 GFENTEIYNQL

-193 VENIVPAENT
+193 VENIFPAENT
-203 EEVKYKDN
+203 EEAKYKDN
-211 SKNEKHGLYVTVTST
+211 SKNEKHGVYVTATSA

-231 AEYKVGDTTG
+231 AEYKVGDATG
-241 KAVDIQDKTKG
+241 KAVNIQDKTKG
-252 FFNGNNEE
+252 FFSGNNEE
-260 KIIQAMIDKGVKIIN
+260 EIIQAMIDKGVKIIN
-275 RSYGNIVDTREYK
+275 RSYGNIVDSREYK
-288 NFDFDK
+288 NFDK
-294 FNNMTLDR
+294 FNEMPINKIR
-302 ILQLFEDVYNEKMTK
+302 KLFSDIHNDKMTK
-317 EDFKK
+317 EQFKEI
-322 VYGSDFEKFETI
+322 YGSDFDKFEKVYWT
-334 YPNYIDVYKNF
+334 YIQAHKKFIDE
-345 VDNGGLIITSAG
+345 GGLIITSAG
-357 NKSND
+357 NRLDKN
-362 EGKESYNFTNANVF
+362 GKENYNFTNTNVF
-376 SSTHNELRK
+376 YSTHNELKK

-408 YKTGVREEKIYVD
+408 YETGIKEEKIYVD

-432 ATYLGKAKYGFMVA
+432 ATDLGEAKYGFMVA

-453 NGKIQNGTSMATP
+453 NGKIQNGTSVSSP

-477 KYPWMYGNLIRQTL
+477 KYPWMDGNLIRQTL

-595 VPATTVLSGASV
+595 APATTVLSGASV
-607 ASVSNSGT
+607 ASVSNSGV

-641 RITVAEKSDLSN
+641 RIIVTEKSDLSN
-653 INLKVNV
+653 VNLKVNV

-665 KAGDTNDY
+665 KEGETNEY

-678 ENKYNSISANGN
+678 ENKYNSVSAEGN
-690 YNVTNTEKG
+690 YNVKNTEKG

-727 NAFDVLDKE
+727 NAFDSLDKE

-755 VAGSVATASSLQS
+755 VASSIATANSLQS

-777 QALTFEQAQ
+777 QALTFEQSQ

-832 TLGSMFGV
+832 ILGSMFGV
-840 DKKFGDNLILG
+840 DKKIGDNLILG

-887 NPVYVQGRLGLGFVD
+887 NPVYIQGRLGLGFVD

-916 SEKINH
+916 SEKIDH

-935 NVKKGNFTF
+935 DVKKGDFTF

-960 DEKSKF
+960 KENSKF

-975 NQTNATVGLRGT
+975 NQTNATVGVRGT

-1001 KHALNRE
+1001 KQALNKE

-1033 RTWAGIGIVH
+1033 RTWAGVGVVH

>member
-1 MKKKQTYK
+1 MKKKQIYK
-9 RIVLALSLTA
+9 RIVLAVSLTA
-19 IISCGGSGG
+19 IISCGGGGG
-28 EANPAVSVNTRVD
+28 EANPTVSVNTRVD

-57 KYLEIIKDSV
+57 KYPEIIKDSL
-67 KLNKKGENIWN
+67 KLNKNGENVWN
-78 AGNDFHAN
+78 VGNNFHAN

-100 VKDTNGNDKKV
+100 VKDSNGNDKKV
-111 SYKTS
+111 SYQIS

-128 IGDPTKFFSWN
+128 KGDPTKLFAWN
-139 EEDFLVNYKNLNNY
+139 EEDFSVNYKNLNNY
-153 TKENKTETNQEL
+153 TKVNKNETNQEL

-177 GFENIEIYNQL
+177 GFENTEIYNQL

-193 VENIVPAENT
+193 VENIFPAENT
-203 EEVKYKDN
+203 EEAKYKDN
-211 SKNEKHGLYVTVTST
+211 SKNEKHGVYVTATSA

-231 AEYKVGDTTG
+231 AEYKVGDATG
-241 KAVDIQDKTKG
+241 KAVNIQDKTKG
-252 FFNGNNEE
+252 FFSGNNEE
-260 KIIQAMIDKGVKIIN
+260 EIIQAMIDKGVKIIN
-275 RSYGNIVDTREYK
+275 RSYGNIVDSREYK
-288 NFDFDK
+288 NFDK
-294 FNNMTLDR
+294 FNEIPINKIRKLFSDIYNDR
-302 ILQLFEDVYNEKMTK
+302 MTK
-317 EDFKK
+317 EQFKEI
-322 VYGSDFEKFETI
+322 YGSDFDKFEKVYWT
-334 YPNYIDVYKNF
+334 YIQAHKKFIDE
-345 VDNGGLIITSAG
+345 GGLIITSAG
-357 NKSND
+357 NRLDKN
-362 EGKESYNFTNANVF
+362 GKENYNFTNTNVF
-376 SSTHNELRK
+376 YSTHNELKK
-385 GMLNVGGVTD
+385 GMINVGGVTD

-408 YKTGVREEKIYVD
+408 YETGVKEEKIYVD

-432 ATYLGKAKYGFMVA
+432 ATDLGKAKYGFMVA

-453 NGKIQNGTSMATP
+453 NGKIQNGTSVSSP

-477 KYPWMYGNLIRQTL
+477 KYPWMDGNLIRQTL

-571 TGDTKVKNGKL
+571 TGDTRVENGKL

-595 VPATTVLSGASV
+595 SPATTVLSGASV
-607 ASVSNSGT
+607 TSVSNSGT
-615 LYSVGDNRV
+615 LYSVGNNRV

-634 VVADSDS
+634 VVADSNS
-641 RITVAEKSDLSN
+641 RIIVAEKSDLSN

-678 ENKYNSISANGN
+678 ENKYNSVSAEGN
-690 YNVTNTEKG
+690 YNVKNTEKG

-727 NAFDVLDKE
+727 NAFDSLDKE

-755 VAGSVATASSLQS
+755 VASSIATANSLQS

-777 QALTFEQAQ
+777 QALTFEQSQ

-840 DKKFGDNLILG
+840 DKKIGDNLILG

-902 SDVERNVITGNIVN
+902 SDVERNIITGNIVN

-935 NVKKGNFTF
+935 NVKKGDFTF

-960 DEKSKF
+960 KENSKF

-975 NQTNATVGLRGT
+975 NQTNATVGVRGT

-1001 KHALNRE
+1001 KQALNKE

-1033 RTWAGIGIVH
+1033 RTWAGVGIVH

>member
-211 SKNEKHGLYVTVTST
+211 SKNEKHGLYVTATST

-477 KYPWMYGNLIRQTL
+477 KYPWMDGNLIRQTL

-887 NPVYVQGRLGLGFVD
+887 NPVYVQVRLGLGFVD